1 MVLKKKSFEYFYV
14 FYGLNLGPLV
24 WSHLG
29 PRDLCLNKKIK
40 RSLDM
45 QCYIP
50 NLMHLSKVV
59 LKKKFLKYFFYV
71 FYGSNLG
78 LLWRDHLGPCGL
90 DLNKLGKKPL
100 GNATY
105 QISSI

>member
-1 MVLKKKSFEYFYV
+1 MVLKKKTFEYFYV

-24 WSHLG
+24 WSHMG

-59 LKKKFLKYFFYV
+59 LKKKIFKIFFLCILWFEPMTPV
-71 FYGSNLG
+71 AGSSWTL
-78 LLWRDHLGPCGL
+78 RP
-90 DLNKLGKKPL
+90 
-100 GNATY
+100 
-105 QISSI
+105 